1 LILVS
6 IFLIGFVI
14 IYRFDPVIE
23 REVSYENYSVKYD
36 WRIFNNSY
44 CNSKTAGHCYT
55 NETNKTN
62 AEIELYRQMLENYN
76 GQENIKLKLIEVVN
90 STYRFNM
97 IYSELTKTRRVEID
111 SLKKYKDI
119 VFRKIILK

>member
-1 LILVS
+1 MILVS

>member
-44 CNSKTAGHCYT
+44 CNSKTASHCYT